1 MKPLLIG
8 GPIALAL
15 IFAGSACKRPAS
27 TASFTPPRAPV
38 SIASVAAA
46 KTLTVANEVEAK
58 VRPEEHSKMLKEAE
72 ALFHKR
78 DIAGAL
84 TMLDDAPAALKIDP
98 GFLNLRGACHVEKKD
113 FKAALAD
120 FEEATKKDP
129 DNPGVQFNIAEMY
142 YVTKRW
148 DEAVKAFQLVK
159 SKPGG
164 VPANL
169 SALVDFKLMLCE
181 EGRGNAAEFER
192 LANANLKEADTL
204 LAAYTKAAMEF
215 RAGKK
220 ADAKVT
226 IAAANKKFP
235 DRSETSPYYDTMIEF
250 GYDPRK

>member
-1 MKPLLIG
+1 M
-8 GPIALAL
+8 
-15 IFAGSACKRPAS
+15 
-27 TASFTPPRAPV
+27 T
-38 SIASVAAA
+38 IASKV
-46 KTLTVANEVEAK
+46 EVK

-129 DNPGVQFNIAEMY
+129 DNPGVQFNIAEMH

-159 SKPGG
+159 AKPGG